1 MRQNQEHQS
10 KIRLLESRI
19 RSREADVVDLA
30 VQLKSAETILQQAL
44 EQTASCV
51 SAIKLAQKTRD
62 VVSVHDLINYSSK
75 LAYTSGKTP
84 GTTSMVMEPF
94 PSLEI
99 FPFGRLMKELLP
111 QKEEQVA
118 MEGISEAEHTYTS
131 FLGDLGTTQAPED
144 EDLADF

>member
-1 MRQNQEHQS
+1 MV
-10 KIRLLESRI
+10 ESRI

-51 SAIKLAQKTRD
+51 SAIKLAQQTRGA
-62 VVSVHDLINYSSK
+62 VSVHDLINYSSK

-84 GTTSMVMEPF
+84 GTSSMVMEPF
-94 PSLEI
+94 PSAEL
-99 FPFGRLMKELLP
+99 FPFSRLMKELLP

-118 MEGISEAEHTYTS
+118 MEGITEAEHTYTS
-131 FLGDLGTTQAPED
+131 FLGDLGTTQAQED